1 MGDTDRTR
9 DAGKTS
15 ASRQTFV
22 SGKAVELA
30 GRDLRGQILRLAN
43 AGEDAKLKF
52 DGTTLTV
59 DDKGAVRRIALATLP
74 RLNDDGDVLLGEG
87 RFDPPTTML
96 DENGQGVPYAT
107 YGFAAQMA
115 LVEEIGS
122 AHV

>member
-1 MGDTDRTR
+1 MDRIEYVMGDTDRTR

-52 DGTTLTV
+52 DGKTLTV
-59 DDKGAVRRIALATLP
+59 DDKGALRSIALATLP
-74 RLNDDGDVLLGEG
+74 RLTALGRASCRDRVCQYE
-87 RFDPPTTML
+87 
-96 DENGQGVPYAT
+96 
-107 YGFAAQMA
+107 
-115 LVEEIGS
+115 
-122 AHV
+122 

>member
-1 MGDTDRTR
+1 MDRIEYVMGDTDRTR

-43 AGEDAKLKF
+43 AGEDARLKF
-52 DGTTLTV
+52 DGATLPV

-74 RLNDDGDVLLGEG
+74 RLNDDGDVLLGD
-87 RFDPPTTML
+87 RKS
-96 DENGQGVPYAT
+96 V
-107 YGFAAQMA
+107 
-115 LVEEIGS
+115 V
-122 AHV
+122 